1 MRRHGRSNLS
11 NPGKVTKYPVD
22 FTIQAGTFTKTVT
35 VAPGK
40 GETVTVPAGAGEI
53 TVSADGM
60 KDEKFTWTR
69 PADCPAPTVVVEDDC
84 RTVTIVV
91 TNPKDVTPAQ
101 ATVTYGAD
109 TKRLTVA
116 PGTSAK
122 ATFPRR
128 DATEATVAIDGLPT
142 ITAPV
147 GTPDCAPGDNG
158 TGGGEGDEG
167 DLPVTGPMA
176 GAIAGGALAL
186 LVAGGVLY
194 VLARRRRITF
204 TP

>member
-1 MRRHGRSNLS
+1 
-11 NPGKVTKYPVD
+11 
-22 FTIQAGTFTKTVT
+22 
-35 VAPGK
+35 
-40 GETVTVPAGAGEI
+40 
-53 TVSADGM
+53 M
-60 KDEKFTWTR
+60 KDEKYTWTR
-69 PADCPAPTVVVEDDC
+69 PADCPAPTVVVEDDDC
-84 RTVTIVV
+84 RTVTVVV
-91 TNPKDVTPAQ
+91 TNPKDVTPAE
-101 ATVTYGAD
+101 ATVTYGTD

-128 DATEATVAIDGLPT
+128 DGDRGHGGHRRPADDHRARRHPGLRARQARRRGRT
-142 ITAPV
+142 TARAAAKQ
-147 GTPDCAPGDNG
+147 G
-158 TGGGEGDEG
+158 GDEG
-167 DLPVTGPMA
+167 GLPVTGPMA